1 MGEPF
6 PFFATF
12 GAMKKWLLTYLL
24 IVCGIF
30 LHLNSFGK
38 PSKKNYL
45 NDDTSSCTSIRTFT
59 FKKALASVYNY
70 PAEKNTGIFFHQHSI
85 RVLSTLVSYY
95 IAESN
100 FFLSVSCRVP
110 GEAMSKSEVER
121 VLKDHLLHLFPSHYF
136 W

>member
-1 MGEPF
+1 MR
-6 PFFATF
+6 
-12 GAMKKWLLTYLL
+12 KWLLTYLL
-24 IVCGIF
+24 IVCGTF
-30 LHLNSFGK
+30 LHLNSFAR
-38 PSKKNYL
+38 PSKKNHL
-45 NDDTSSCTSIRTFT
+45 SDNTSSCTKSIRTFT

-70 PAEKNTGIFFHQHSI
+70 PVEKDAGIFFHQHSI
-85 RVLSTLVSYY
+85 RILSTVVSYY

-110 GEAMSKSEVER
+110 GEAMSKREVER

>member
-1 MGEPF
+1 
-6 PFFATF
+6 
-12 GAMKKWLLTYLL
+12 MKKWLLTYML
-24 IVCGIF
+24 IVCGTF
-30 LHLNSFGK
+30 LHLNSFAK
-38 PSKKNYL
+38 PSKKNHL
-45 NDDTSSCTSIRTFT
+45 SDNTSSCAKSIRAFT
-59 FKKALASVYNY
+59 FKKALASGYSY
-70 PAEKNTGIFFHQHSI
+70 PVEKDAGIFFHQHSI

-110 GEAMSKSEVER
+110 GETMSKREVER